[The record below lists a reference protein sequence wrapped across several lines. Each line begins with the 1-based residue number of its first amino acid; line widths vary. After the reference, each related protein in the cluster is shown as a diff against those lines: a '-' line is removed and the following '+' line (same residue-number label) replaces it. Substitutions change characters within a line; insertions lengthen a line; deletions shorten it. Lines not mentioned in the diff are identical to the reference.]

1 MSNHISQNQKILGF
15 MRLNGSITPA
25 KALKHYGV
33 MRLGARIHE
42 LKRKGY
48 NITSKLIRTKAGNHI
63 AEYTLERTG
72 S

>member
-1 MSNHISQNQKILGF
+1 MNNHISQNRKILGF
-15 MRLNGSITPA
+15 MLINGSITPA

-42 LKRKGY
+42 LKKKGY
-48 NITSKLIRTKAGNHI
+48 SITSKLIKTSAGSHI
-63 AEYTLERTG
+63 AEYTLERAG